1 MAQKRQ
7 IVLIRPDRD
16 HSDGSM
22 PPLGSLQSVQE
33 TLGAVN
39 TACDGSD
46 GSAETG
52 IIVMHGPG
60 FVVEIAS
67 GIDPVSQAMVTL
79 DDEDT
84 AWPVLMLLCTRAK
97 WAMMDLETGRTFGP
111 GH

>member
-1 MAQKRQ
+1 MATNRQ
-7 IVLIRPDRD
+7 IVLIKPDRD
-16 HSDGSM
+16 RSDGSM

-33 TLGAVN
+33 TLGGVN

-46 GSAETG
+46 GVAESG

-67 GIDPVSQAMVTL
+67 GMDPVSQAMVTL
-79 DDEDT
+79 HDEDM

-97 WAMMDLETGRTFGP
+97 WAMMDVETGRTFGP